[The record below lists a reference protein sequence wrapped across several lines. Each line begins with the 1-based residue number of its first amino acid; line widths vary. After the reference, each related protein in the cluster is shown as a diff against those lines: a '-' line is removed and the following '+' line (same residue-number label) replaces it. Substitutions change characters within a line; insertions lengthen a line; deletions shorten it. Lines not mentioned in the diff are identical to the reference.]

1 MISIYKNTEQDKTIK
16 KLDNIEPGTWIN
28 IVSPSE
34 QELIFVSKKTGVSL
48 DFLKASLDEEE
59 TSRIDIEDNNMIVI
73 LDIPFTEMKI
83 IH

>member
-34 QELIFVSKKTGVSL
+34 QELIFVSKKNWS
-48 DFLKASLDEEE
+48 FFRFFKSFF
-59 TSRIDIEDNNMIVI
+59 R
-73 LDIPFTEMKI
+73 
-83 IH
+83 

>member
-34 QELIFVSKKTGVSL
+34 QELILYQKNWSFFRFFKS
-48 DFLKASLDEEE
+48 FF
-59 TSRIDIEDNNMIVI
+59 R
-73 LDIPFTEMKI
+73 
-83 IH
+83 